1 MGTQWSSLCGGHAR
15 INCLRISSKFS
26 ASFQKEDPSRG
37 SAQHKVAG
45 YHGEGGQ
52 KSTGQ
57 AEIWREVLPQSA
69 AFVDFVS
76 GLEEVRTVSVLICT
90 VH

>member
-1 MGTQWSSLCGGHAR
+1 M
-15 INCLRISSKFS
+15 
-26 ASFQKEDPSRG
+26 
-37 SAQHKVAG
+37 AG

-76 GLEEVRTVSVLICT
+76 GLEEARTVSVLICT